1 MLDRILKDLIRSY
14 GVPVPEIL
22 YICCLLRREL
32 LGVASEWAELR
43 GLPTKVLGPSPLQC
57 AGHVHYLCL
66 IPQYIKFIS
75 SPRDRTLMLIS
86 CILMLFNWFYTLPL
100 DWSLAIFLRPSVS
113 ANVAMYLAPI
123 IGVHGRIEPILT
135 LAAGC
140 ISSSNML
147 YSSQHC

>member
-1 MLDRILKDLIRSY
+1 
-14 GVPVPEIL
+14 
-22 YICCLLRREL
+22 
-32 LGVASEWAELR
+32 
-43 GLPTKVLGPSPLQC
+43 
-57 AGHVHYLCL
+57 
-66 IPQYIKFIS
+66 
-75 SPRDRTLMLIS
+75 MLIS